1 MTQAPTNADMAPPDP
16 EGCAP
21 GPARSRR
28 VVPSDDGKLPQ
39 PSRSL
44 RDARRLRVAVIGGGA
59 AGIACALSL
68 QGYHD
73 VVVFERGAT
82 LGGHAHSVAVA
93 RDSASP
99 TGVRVAR
106 VAGTAGLLGSSHAD
120 VGATFF
126 NKPDYPVFMRLLGL
140 LGCRVNDVT
149 GSVSIT
155 PYGAKAPLCI
165 PFIKRPGGGL
175 AVRGLTPRVAVWGA
189 RLQLVLMRAGRE
201 LRGVPLDYLTLAEF
215 LLKTKFEPLP
225 EAAVV
230 GAEASAAARQR
241 HKQQLEAAGRRL
253 ARKPFYDQFLLPLI
267 QSFWGATRADVLG
280 FSAGDCF
287 AYFTGNFS
295 ASPLTGAKL
304 AEVEGGLG
312 AYAGEAQTRLANH
325 SASRVRTS
333 CQVTRV
339 MWNPASSNYVVELR
353 DAPPPAPGSQ
363 WGQANVG
370 AAGPEPEPGPLA
382 VHPEAFDAVVVATN
396 GWQARRL
403 IEGLDHAAA
412 MREALGAVTYLPGH
426 VAIHG
431 DMRLLPA
438 KPSERSLINIRIVPE
453 SAPVDGPPPPTGGCG
468 GCCVCGA
475 GAGAPYAGTMRGFF
489 TAYKPWAF
497 ADPGLPVLKTW
508 LNPQLL
514 RRPELLPSPMY
525 LLQNY
530 YHAQPDLEFYK
541 LPSRLEPLQ
550 GTRGLFLAGMHC
562 GGGDG
567 IGNHEA
573 ALISGLR
580 VAARLA
586 PQSDMLRTL
595 WPEGAAAAPKRAATC
610 AARMTADVVA
620 VAGGLVEEG
629 VQVLGRAVK
638 WHA

>member
-1 MTQAPTNADMAPPDP
+1 
-16 EGCAP
+16 
-21 GPARSRR
+21 
-28 VVPSDDGKLPQ
+28 
-39 PSRSL
+39 
-44 RDARRLRVAVIGGGA
+44 
-59 AGIACALSL
+59 
-68 QGYHD
+68 
-73 VVVFERGAT
+73 
-82 LGGHAHSVAVA
+82 
-93 RDSASP
+93 
-99 TGVRVAR
+99 
-106 VAGTAGLLGSSHAD
+106 
-120 VGATFF
+120 
-126 NKPDYPVFMRLLGL
+126 MRLLGN

-149 GSVSIT
+149 GTVSIT
-155 PYGAKAPLCI
+155 AYGAQAPLCI
-165 PFIKRPGGGL
+165 PFTRPGGGL
-175 AVRGLTPRVAVWGA
+175 ALRGLTPRVAVWGA
-189 RLQLVLMRAGRE
+189 RLQLVLLRAGRE

-215 LLKTKFEPLP
+215 LLKTKFESLP

-230 GAEASAAARQR
+230 GPEAAAAARQR
-241 HKQQLEAAGRRL
+241 HRLQLDEAGRRL
-253 ARKPFYDQFLLPLI
+253 ARKPFYDQFLLPLT

-295 ASPLTGAKL
+295 ASPVSGAKL

-325 SASRVRTS
+325 ASSRVRTS

-339 MWNPASSNYVVELR
+339 MFNPASRSYAVELR
-353 DAPPPAPGSQ
+353 DAPPAAAGSQ
-363 WGQANVG
+363 WGQPYVG
-370 AAGPEPEPGPLA
+370 HAGPEPEPGALA
-382 VHPEAFDAVVVATN
+382 VHPEAFDVVVVATN
-396 GWQARRL
+396 GWQARQL
-403 IEGLDHAAA
+403 LEGVEHAAP

-431 DMRLLPA
+431 DMSVLPHKA
-438 KPSERSLINIRIVPE
+438 SERSLINIRIVPE
-453 SAPVDGPPPPTGGCG
+453 AGPLGDPPPPAGGCG

-475 GAGAPYAGTMRGFF
+475 GAGEPYAGTMRGFF

-497 ADPGLPVLKTW
+497 ADPGLPVLKSW
-508 LNPQLL
+508 LNPALL
-514 RRPELLPSPMY
+514 RCPELLPNPMY
-525 LLQNY
+525 LLQDY

-550 GTRGLFLAGMHC
+550 GTKGLFLAGMHC

-586 PQSDMLRTL
+586 PNSQLLATL
-595 WPEGAAAAPKRAATC
+595 WPEGAAVAPKRAAAC
-610 AARMTADVVA
+610 VARMTADIMA
-620 VAGGLVEEG
+620 VAGGVVEEG